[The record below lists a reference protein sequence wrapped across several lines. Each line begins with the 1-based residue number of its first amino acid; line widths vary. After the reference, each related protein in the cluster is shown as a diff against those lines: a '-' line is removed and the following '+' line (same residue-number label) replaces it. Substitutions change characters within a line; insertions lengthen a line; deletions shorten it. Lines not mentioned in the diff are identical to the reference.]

1 MEADGMLATN
11 PSGDGVVPYPA
22 SYGVG
27 TTALGTT
34 TTAWAPGLAPV
45 STGTSDSAF
54 GSSSV
59 SPGVSGSSWGAG
71 FVAAGGC
78 ALSAAATLHGDD
90 FRLQRRR
97 FQFGDFSGGDFSDH
111 GEFSNMGLKATKRTT
126 IRWDDGMPPPTGR
139 DC

>member
-1 MEADGMLATN
+1 MADPPTTAFVKEADGMLATN

-27 TTALGTT
+27 TWYYNYGVGT
-34 TTAWAPGLAPV
+34 WHLAPV
-45 STGTSDSAF
+45 GTGTSDSAS

-59 SPGVSGSSWGAG
+59 SSGVSGSSWGAG

-78 ALSAAATLHGDD
+78 ALPVVATSHGDD
-90 FRLQRRR
+90 FRLQRWR

-111 GEFSNMGLKATKRTT
+111 GEFSTWA
-126 IRWDDGMPPPTGR
+126 
-139 DC
+139 